1 MTSCCAGTRPGPG
14 GLLALVVPGWLSR
27 GRRAPTGSL
36 AFDAGTPTGRPWFSI
51 PQPGGRQTTR
61 TTTLIA
67 GTSGIVVV
75 TAGFFDTTS
84 DPPSGAT
91 AEVLRRWYEQN
102 LDSIGLSVTAGA
114 GELAAI
120 TIFVVALAQLMRTA
134 EEPRRLLTDL
144 ATASGILV
152 AVWLWLYAA
161 SAMIPLVMADDD
173 GRLTAVPDTAVMN
186 FDSIRRFNET
196 IGDLSAVPRGLL
208 ILAVSLLALQA
219 RFLPRWIAW
228 FGLIIATASLLCVI
242 GPAWPIEPFGI
253 AAMIGL
259 FGFFIWLTL
268 ISATLLI
275 RGARTK
281 RDLKLTDERRP
292 KADH

>member
-1 MTSCCAGTRPGPG
+1 MA
-14 GLLALVVPGWLSR
+14 A
-27 GRRAPTGSL
+27 
-36 AFDAGTPTGRPWFSI
+36 
-51 PQPGGRQTTR
+51 R

-75 TAGFFDTTS
+75 VAGFFDTTS

-91 AEVLRRWYEQN
+91 AEETPGRWYEQN

-114 GELAAI
+114 VELAAI
-120 TIFVVALAQLMRTA
+120 TIFVVALAQLMRAA

-173 GRLTAVPDTAVMN
+173 GRLTAVPDTAVMA

-196 IGDLSAVPRGLL
+196 IGDLSAGTP
-208 ILAVSLLALQA
+208 
-219 RFLPRWIAW
+219 
-228 FGLIIATASLLCVI
+228 
-242 GPAWPIEPFGI
+242 GPAHPGRLAARAAGPFP
-253 AAMIGL
+253 AAVDRMVRPHHRHRLTPLRHRPGL
-259 FGFFIWLTL
+259 AD
-268 ISATLLI
+268 SAV
-275 RGARTK
+275 RHR
-281 RDLKLTDERRP
+281 RDDRAVRVLHLADTRQCHPAHPRRTDEARP
-292 KADH
+292 QTDR